1 MIIANGI
8 TIFLTISKLKRA
20 LINLIYRGTINLVP
34 FFIILKMMTIYTFK
48 KVDAETFIDDSGNIY
63 KPLPLYEDYYIKE
76 NGEVYST
83 KWGKWKKLRTH
94 INENGYKR
102 VTLRHNGKTVVR
114 RIARLVASAFL
125 SAETSESNQTNPI
138 EHKQVRHI
146 DGNKV
151 NDHFKNLRYK

>member
-1 MIIANGI
+1 
-8 TIFLTISKLKRA
+8 
-20 LINLIYRGTINLVP
+20 
-34 FFIILKMMTIYTFK
+34 MTIYTFK
-48 KVDAETFIDDSGNIY
+48 KVDAETFVDDSGNIY

-83 KWGKWKKLRTH
+83 KWGKWKQLRTH

-125 SAETSESNQTNPI
+125 SAETSESGLINPI

>member
-20 LINLIYRGTINLVP
+20 LINLIYKGTINLVP

-48 KVDAETFIDDSGNIY
+48 KVDAETFVDDSGIIY
-63 KPLPLYEDYYIKE
+63 KPLPLYEDYYINE
-76 NGEVYST
+76 SGEVFST
-83 KWGKWKKLRTH
+83 KWG
-94 INENGYKR
+94 Y
-102 VTLRHNGKTVVR
+102 NGKTVVR

-125 SAETSESNQTNPI
+125 SAETSESGLTNPI

-151 NDHFKNLRYK
+151 NDHFRNLRYK

>member
-1 MIIANGI
+1 
-8 TIFLTISKLKRA
+8 
-20 LINLIYRGTINLVP
+20 
-34 FFIILKMMTIYTFK
+34 MMTIYTFK
-48 KVDAETFIDDSGNIY
+48 KVDAETFVDDIGIIY
-63 KPLPLYEDYYIKE
+63 KPLPLYEDYYINE
-76 NGEVYST
+76 SGEVFST
-83 KWGKWKKLRTH
+83 KWGKWKKLQTH

-125 SAETSESNQTNPI
+125 SAETIESNQTINL
-138 EHKQVRHI
+138 EHRQVRHI

>member
-1 MIIANGI
+1 
-8 TIFLTISKLKRA
+8 
-20 LINLIYRGTINLVP
+20 
-34 FFIILKMMTIYTFK
+34 MMTIYTFK
-48 KVDAETFIDDSGNIY
+48 KVDAETFVDDSGNIY

-94 INENGYKR
+94 IHENGYKR
-102 VTLRHNGKTVVR
+102 VTLRYNGKTVVR